1 MNISRVARDA
11 GIDRRHVYRLMKKYE
26 IQLPDREE

>member
-11 GIDRRHVYRLMKKYE
+11 GIDRRHVYRLLKKYE
-26 IQLPDREE
+26 IDLPVRED